1 MNRGMF
7 GKRQVKLTF
16 WKSIPSAMYP
26 IYPFKA
32 TVEVSDSIE
41 VAPIHFAI
49 PKSVTWHDMSS
60 SSWPQVSSLLSLR
73 LWIYMKITH
82 LSLLTL
88 PQLVC
93 QWLKLDLLNQLDM
106 SLGLSTSQIRV
117 DQSAPYNTSWSI
129 CHLRRMHICCLH
141 FVILVSYTIIITR
154 IERGILLNCSLIR
167 WTTGTTKQVFVRSVF
182 VEQGKFR

>member
-7 GKRQVKLTF
+7 GKRQVKLTY

-49 PKSVTWHDMSS
+49 PKSVTWPDMSS

-73 LWIYMKITH
+73 LWLYMKITH

-106 SLGLSTSQIRV
+106 SLGLSTSQIQV

-129 CHLRRMHICCLH
+129 CHLRRMHIFLAFCHPCILH
-141 FVILVSYTIIITR
+141 NYHY
-154 IERGILLNCSLIR
+154 
-167 WTTGTTKQVFVRSVF
+167 
-182 VEQGKFR
+182 